1 MATSAKNQKN
11 QLIVLLVLVV
21 VFICFLA
28 YQFRGAVKLPTK
40 ARVVQLQKKLK
51 DAQENLAIAQQE
63 KEAFE
68 QEIGELRTLSEPFW
82 DPSNQRAI
90 EQEVQLRF
98 EGIARDAKLTWKNVK
113 AQRTKSNL
121 RNNIQEVEVRMDIDS
136 LTMQD
141 LGIFFEKI
149 EEFMNRTHRR
159 FYMSN
164 FRLSTAPVRVA
175 RMPGQPGGPGMPGAP
190 GMPGGPGGPGGMPP
204 GAPNNSASSTGAASR
219 TLKLQMTAK
228 AYALSP
234 EASEFIL
241 SNGTASM
248 PTTKGA
254 TTK

>member
-28 YQFRGAVKLPTK
+28 YQFRGSIKLPTK

-51 DAQENLAIAQQE
+51 DAQENLAIAQQD

-68 QEIGELRTLSEPFW
+68 QEIAELRTLSEPFW

-141 LGIFFEKI
+141 LGVFFEKL
-149 EEFMNRTHRR
+149 EDFMNRTHRR
-159 FYMSN
+159 FYWSN
-164 FRLSTAPVRVA
+164 FRLSTAPVRIA
-175 RMPGQPGGPGMPGAP
+175 RMPGQPGGPGMPP
-190 GMPGGPGGPGGMPP
+190 GPGG
-204 GAPNNSASSTGAASR
+204 ATTSTGASSR
-219 TLKLQMTAK
+219 TLKLQLTAK

-241 SNGTASM
+241 SNGTTSM

-254 TTK
+254 TNK

>member
-11 QLIVLLVLVV
+11 QLIVLLVLVA

-28 YQFRGAVKLPTK
+28 YQFRGAIKLPTK

-68 QEIGELRTLSEPFW
+68 QEIAELRTLSEPFW

-159 FYMSN
+159 FYWSN

-175 RMPGQPGGPGMPGAP
+175 RMPGQPGGPGMPP
-190 GMPGGPGGPGGMPP
+190 PGGPGGPGGMPP
-204 GAPNNSASSTGAASR
+204 GSPNNPGAPSGAASR

>member
-1 MATSAKNQKN
+1 MATTAKNQKN
-11 QLIVLLVLVV
+11 QLIVLLVLVAI
-21 VFICFLA
+21 FICFLA

-40 ARVVQLQKKLK
+40 SRVVQLQKKLK
-51 DAQENLAIAQQE
+51 EAQETLAIAEQD

-68 QEIGELRTLSEPFW
+68 QEIANLRTLAEPFW
-82 DPSNQRAI
+82 DATNQRAI

-113 AQRTKSNL
+113 AQKNKSNM

-141 LGIFFEKI
+141 LGIFFEKL

-159 FYMSN
+159 FYWSN

-175 RMPGQPGGPGMPGAP
+175 RMPGQPGGPGMPP
-190 GMPGGPGGPGGMPP
+190 GPGGPGGPGMPP
-204 GAPNNSASSTGAASR
+204 GPGGSATPTGAASR

-248 PTTKGA
+248 PATKGA
-254 TTK
+254 NTK

>member
-11 QLIVLLVLVV
+11 QLIVLLVLVA
-21 VFICFLA
+21 VFIFFLA
-28 YQFRGAVKLPTK
+28 YQFRGSIKLPTK

-51 DAQENLAIAQQE
+51 DAQENLAIAQQD

-68 QEIGELRTLSEPFW
+68 QEIAELRTISEPFW

-141 LGIFFEKI
+141 LGVFFEKI

-159 FYMSN
+159 FYWSN

-175 RMPGQPGGPGMPGAP
+175 RMPGQPGGPGMPP
-190 GMPGGPGGPGGMPP
+190 PGGPGGPGGMPP
-204 GAPNNSASSTGAASR
+204 GAPNNPASPSGAASR

>member
-1 MATSAKNQKN
+1 MANKQKEG
-11 QLIVLLVLVV
+11 
-21 VFICFLA
+21 
-28 YQFRGAVKLPTK
+28 R
-40 ARVVQLQKKLK
+40 KKK
-51 DAQENLAIAQQE
+51 KQERD
-63 KEAFE
+63 FE
-68 QEIGELRTLSEPFW
+68 QEIAELRTLSEPFW

-141 LGIFFEKI
+141 LGVFFEKI

-159 FYMSN
+159 FYWSN
-164 FRLSTAPVRVA
+164 FRPSTAPVRIA
-175 RMPGQPGGPGMPGAP
+175 RMPGQPGGPGMPP
-190 GMPGGPGGPGGMPP
+190 PGGPGGPGGMPP
-204 GAPNNSASSTGAASR
+204 GAPNNSASPSGAASR

>member
-1 MATSAKNQKN
+1 MATTAKNQKN
-11 QLIVLLVLVV
+11 QLVVLLVLVV

-28 YQFRGAVKLPTK
+28 YQFRGIVKLPTK
-40 ARVVQLQKKLK
+40 SRVVQLQKKLK

-68 QEIGELRTLSEPFW
+68 QEISELRTLSEPFW

-141 LGIFFEKI
+141 LGVFFEKI
-149 EEFMNRTHRR
+149 EEFMSRTHRR
-159 FYMSN
+159 FYWSN
-164 FRLSTAPVRVA
+164 FRLSTAPVRIA
-175 RMPGQPGGPGMPGAP
+175 RMPGP
-190 GMPGGPGGPGGMPP
+190 PGGPGGPGNMPPP
-204 GAPNNSASSTGAASR
+204 GAAGPATSTGAASR

-241 SNGTASM
+241 SNGMTSM
-248 PTTKGA
+248 PATKGA

>member
-1 MATSAKNQKN
+1 MATTAKNQKN
-11 QLIVLLVLVV
+11 QLIVLIALVV
-21 VFICFLA
+21 VFVCFLA

-40 ARVVQLQKKLK
+40 SRVVQLQKKLK
-51 DAQENLAIAQQE
+51 DAQENLAIAELE

-68 QEIGELRTLSEPFW
+68 QEIAELRNLSEPFW
-82 DPSNQRAI
+82 DSTNQRAI

-98 EGIARDAKLTWKNVK
+98 EGIARDAKLTWKNVR
-113 AQRTKSNL
+113 AQKNKSNL
-121 RNNIQEVEVRMDIDS
+121 RNNIQEIEVRMEFDS

-141 LGIFFEKI
+141 LGIFFEKL

-159 FYMSN
+159 FYWSN

-175 RMPGQPGGPGMPGAP
+175 RMPGQPGGPGMPP
-190 GMPGGPGGPGGMPP
+190 GPGGPGGPGMPP
-204 GAPNNSASSTGAASR
+204 GPGGATTSTGAASR
-219 TLKLQMTAK
+219 TLKLQLTAK

-241 SNGTASM
+241 SNGTAAM
-248 PTTKGA
+248 PVTKGA

>member
-11 QLIVLLVLVV
+11 QLIVLLVLVA

-190 GMPGGPGGPGGMPP
+190 SFITWGVSTTGLCPHLTKVHPSTTHKTMPTKPLPP
-204 GAPNNSASSTGAASR
+204 TCAASR
-219 TLKLQMTAK
+219 KTSAM
-228 AYALSP
+228 
-234 EASEFIL
+234 
-241 SNGTASM
+241 
-248 PTTKGA
+248 A
-254 TTK
+254 TTS